1 MDGSHNDRPRVMPV
15 VTKMTTDAG
24 ILGTSAFCTL
34 VAGLLVTSHRGGL
47 VVAFVLMAGIWA
59 ACNHWLFREIPVPE
73 RIAARARVLPDGAAT
88 RSVASYVAR
97 WLPLTLAVPAVF
109 VAASVRFEVIS
120 SGIGA
125 IAGMYAGL
133 AVIKTIAAVRHRRY
147 ARRTGAELI
156 VRTDRRNITEADYF
170 LAA

>member
-1 MDGSHNDRPRVMPV
+1 MQTSQASAPRVMPV
-15 VTKMTTDAG
+15 ITKMTTDAG
-24 ILGTSAFCTL
+24 ILAASAAATL
-34 VAGLLVTSHRGGL
+34 IAGLIVTSHRAEML
-47 VVAFVLMAGIWA
+47 VEFVLMAGVWA

-73 RIAARARVLPDGAAT
+73 RIAARAGVLPDGTAA

-133 AVIKTIAAVRHRRY
+133 SVIKAIGRQRHGRY
-147 ARRTGAELI
+147 VQATGARLI
-156 VRTDRRNITEADYF
+156 VRADRRNLTEGDYF
-170 LAA
+170 LSP